1 MTPQLLI
8 VKIRSV
14 LAGTS
19 GASERERRALAEEYF
34 SVCTECAGGLER
46 VAALVRSGREY
57 PALQVAESCGL
68 LDSINALLFAELPAW
83 RDFCAAADMPCPPPF
98 DPELLSLAQSL
109 YERGITQTHPL
120 YRDFRRAM
128 RFRNFPEA
136 LSVIRTISKINSNDA
151 EAARECEKL
160 RVRVAKDRVGELSAA
175 LGSGDESEIL
185 RLCGLLQP
193 DSDIAE
199 TFPIWN
205 AAKAAASQIAD
216 KRAAARRAEILGE
229 LAHIDAEKNF
239 KEASELVSEI
249 YSLADTRPLS
259 QSESEIVEKV
269 AAAAASAQAR
279 DRAEKR
285 ARLAMD
291 MLAAEV
297 EIPASGADK
306 KRLAKLRELRK
317 KAGEKLA
324 EGELSARVGA
334 LEKSLSRALLQKR
347 IALFAAAASVAVCAG
362 IAAYWTAEKISG
374 ERRAASAGALIA
386 LAESTENPNLRL
398 ETARKFAEQYPDFAR
413 LPSYSARLAKITETA
428 SAQISET
435 ARIRAAVGRLEKTD
449 FAAARSE
456 VFDAAAEKIA
466 ALDFDIAALPQVSRT
481 ELKQRLAKV
490 SETLEA
496 CTEKRK
502 IARSDEL
509 RSLLDSYESL
519 LSEYRKFSAPLAETD
534 ARRNALLAK
543 IRPLVE
549 DTSEKFRPHQ
559 IDTDRF
565 DDITAKISAARA
577 KYEKFSILRDA
588 LFSSRT
594 VYDYLSALEMLS
606 RDGVSPARFF
616 GKLSRISV
624 HAEQIRLGRVLEFV
638 PAAYVE
644 KLGGAF
650 SADKAVLPEK
660 KFLFGVRKYFRQS
673 GRPVYSAGVADERT
687 QRWQSGF
694 TTVQEVPEISIG
706 GKITTVRYMKSG
718 SRGRAETGELLSGGS
733 VAPECLIGREVFKT
747 ASAKSLLSALS
758 LAANANVNPAYK
770 LYLESLV
777 FEKLKRN
784 PVGTGFAFSPIAR
797 GRAEKVE
804 KLAAAMS
811 DYSWIFEK
819 NSRLEFLKGEL
830 YSAPLPDL
838 EAEARAYVKAAKI
851 AAKNP
856 LEMIAVVD
864 ENGKVAPF
872 KSAEGKLWA
881 VSAAGFGRIDSE
893 SEAVPLSPVFAETL
907 TTAEI
912 LEESKK

>member
-14 LAGTS
+14 LSGTS

-34 SVCTECAGGLER
+34 NVCTECAGGLER

-57 PALQVAESCGL
+57 PALQVAESSGL

-175 LGSGDESEIL
+175 LESGDESEIL

-199 TFPIWN
+199 TFPIWST
-205 AAKAAASQIAD
+205 AKAAASQIAD

-229 LAHIDAEKNF
+229 LVHIDADKNF

-306 KRLAKLRELRK
+306 KRLARLRELRK
-317 KAGEKLA
+317 KAGGKLT
-324 EGELSARVGA
+324 EGELSERVGA

-347 IALFAAAASVAVCAG
+347 IALFSAAASVAVCAG

-398 ETARKFAEQYPDFAR
+398 ETAEKFAEQYPDFAR

-428 SAQISET
+428 SAQISEV
-435 ARIRAAVGRLEKTD
+435 ARIGAAVERLEKTD
-449 FAAARSE
+449 FATARSE

-466 ALDFDIAALPQVSRT
+466 ALDFDIAALPQASRT
-481 ELKQRLAKV
+481 ELKKRLAKV
-490 SETLEA
+490 SETLGA
-496 CTEKRK
+496 FTEKRK

-519 LSEYRKFSAPLAETD
+519 LSDYRKFSAPLAETD

-624 HAEQIRLGRVLEFV
+624 HAEQIRQGRVLEFV
-638 PAAYVE
+638 PAEYAE

-784 PVGTGFAFSPIAR
+784 PVGTGFAFSPTAR

-838 EAEARAYVKAAKI
+838 EAEARACVMAAKI

-856 LEMIAVVD
+856 LEMIAVAD
-864 ENGKVAPF
+864 ENGKIAPF
-872 KSAEGKLWA
+872 KSADGKLWA
-881 VSAAGFGRIDSE
+881 VSASGFGRIDSE
-893 SEAVPLSPVFAETL
+893 SEVVPLSPVFAETL

>member
-34 SVCTECAGGLER
+34 NVCAECANGLER

-57 PALQVAESCGL
+57 PALQVAESSGL

-160 RVRVAKDRVGELSAA
+160 RARVAKDRVGELSAA
-175 LGSGDESEIL
+175 LAAGDESEIL

-205 AAKAAASQIAD
+205 AAKAAAAQIAD

-229 LAHIDAEKNF
+229 LTHIDADKNF
-239 KEASELVSEI
+239 REASELVSEI

-259 QSESEIVEKV
+259 QSESETVEKV
-269 AAAAASAQAR
+269 ASVAASAQAR

-285 ARLAMD
+285 AQLAMD

-306 KRLAKLRELRK
+306 KRLARLRELRK
-317 KAGEKLA
+317 KAGGKLA
-324 EGELSARVGA
+324 EVELSERVGA

-347 IALFAAAASVAVCAG
+347 IALFASAASVAVCAG

-374 ERRAASAGALIA
+374 ERRAASAGALIS

-435 ARIRAAVGRLEKTD
+435 ERIRAAVERLERTD
-449 FAAARSE
+449 FAVARSE
-456 VFDAAAEKIA
+456 GFFDASAEKIA
-466 ALDFDIAALPQVSRT
+466 ALDFDIAALPQASRT
-481 ELKQRLAKV
+481 ELKKRLAKV

-519 LSEYRKFSAPLAETD
+519 LSDYRKFSAPLAETD
-534 ARRNALLAK
+534 ARRNVLLAK

-624 HAEQIRLGRVLEFV
+624 HADQIRLGRILEFV
-638 PAAYVE
+638 PAAS
-644 KLGGAF
+644 KS
-650 SADKAVLPEK
+650 SAERSRRTRRFCP
-660 KFLFGVRKYFRQS
+660 RKNS
-673 GRPVYSAGVADERT
+673 C
-687 QRWQSGF
+687 SGF
-694 TTVQEVPEISIG
+694 ANTSASRADPSIRRVSP
-706 GKITTVRYMKSG
+706 TSARSG
-718 SRGRAETGELLSGGS
+718 GRA
-733 VAPECLIGREVFKT
+733 
-747 ASAKSLLSALS
+747 ASRQFRKS
-758 LAANANVNPAYK
+758 PK
-770 LYLESLV
+770 
-777 FEKLKRN
+777 FQ
-784 PVGTGFAFSPIAR
+784 
-797 GRAEKVE
+797 
-804 KLAAAMS
+804 
-811 DYSWIFEK
+811 
-819 NSRLEFLKGEL
+819 
-830 YSAPLPDL
+830 
-838 EAEARAYVKAAKI
+838 
-851 AAKNP
+851 
-856 LEMIAVVD
+856 
-864 ENGKVAPF
+864 
-872 KSAEGKLWA
+872 SAE
-881 VSAAGFGRIDSE
+881 R
-893 SEAVPLSPVFAETL
+893 
-907 TTAEI
+907 
-912 LEESKK
+912 

>member
-34 SVCTECAGGLER
+34 NVCSECAKGLER

-57 PALQVAESCGL
+57 PALQVAESSGL

-249 YSLADTRPLS
+249 YSLADTRQLS

-334 LEKSLSRALLQKR
+334 LEKSLSHALLQKR

-466 ALDFDIAALPQVSRT
+466 ALDFDIAALPQASRT

-519 LSEYRKFSAPLAETD
+519 LSDYRKFSAPLFWRKS
-534 ARRNALLAK
+534 AR
-543 IRPLVE
+543 
-549 DTSEKFRPHQ
+549 
-559 IDTDRF
+559 
-565 DDITAKISAARA
+565 
-577 KYEKFSILRDA
+577 
-588 LFSSRT
+588 SSRT
-594 VYDYLSALEMLS
+594 LPKNSARTKSTPTGSTTS
-606 RDGVSPARFF
+606 RRRFPP
-616 GKLSRISV
+616 R
-624 HAEQIRLGRVLEFV
+624 A
-638 PAAYVE
+638 
-644 KLGGAF
+644 
-650 SADKAVLPEK
+650 
-660 KFLFGVRKYFRQS
+660 QS
-673 GRPVYSAGVADERT
+673 T
-687 QRWQSGF
+687 
-694 TTVQEVPEISIG
+694 
-706 GKITTVRYMKSG
+706 
-718 SRGRAETGELLSGGS
+718 
-733 VAPECLIGREVFKT
+733 
-747 ASAKSLLSALS
+747 
-758 LAANANVNPAYK
+758 
-770 LYLESLV
+770 
-777 FEKLKRN
+777 
-784 PVGTGFAFSPIAR
+784 
-797 GRAEKVE
+797 
-804 KLAAAMS
+804 
-811 DYSWIFEK
+811 K
-819 NSRLEFLKGEL
+819 NSRFCAMRSSPPAPCTTTFPRSKCSRATACRPRGF
-830 YSAPLPDL
+830 SANFQGFPSTPSKYGWVGFSNLSPP
-838 EAEARAYVKAAKI
+838 RMS
-851 AAKNP
+851 KN
-856 LEMIAVVD
+856 
-864 ENGKVAPF
+864 
-872 KSAEGKLWA
+872 SAERSRRTRRFCPRKNSCSGFA
-881 VSAAGFGRIDSE
+881 NTSASRADPSIRRASPTSARSGGRAASR
-893 SEAVPLSPVFAETL
+893 PFRKSPKFQSAER
-907 TTAEI
+907 
-912 LEESKK
+912 

>member
-34 SVCTECAGGLER
+34 NVCAECAKGLER

-57 PALQVAESCGL
+57 PALQVAESSGL

-160 RVRVAKDRVGELSAA
+160 RARVAKDRVGELSAA
-175 LGSGDESEIL
+175 LESGDESEIL

-205 AAKAAASQIAD
+205 AAKAVASQIAD

-239 KEASELVSEI
+239 GEASELVSEI

-259 QSESEIVEKV
+259 QSESETVEKA
-269 AAAAASAQAR
+269 AAAAASAQAC

-334 LEKSLSRALLQKR
+334 LEKSLSHALLQKR

-362 IAAYWTAEKISG
+362 IAAYWTAEKISD

-398 ETARKFAEQYPDFAR
+398 ETAEKFAEQYPDFAR
-413 LPSYSARLAKITETA
+413 LPSYSARLAKIAETA

-435 ARIRAAVGRLEKTD
+435 ERIGAAVERLEKTD
-449 FAAARSE
+449 FATARSE

-466 ALDFDIAALPQVSRT
+466 ALDFDIAALPQASRT
-481 ELKQRLAKV
+481 ELKKRLAKV

-519 LSEYRKFSAPLAETD
+519 LSDYRKFSAPLAETD

-624 HAEQIRLGRVLEFV
+624 HAEQIRQGRVLEFV

-784 PVGTGFAFSPIAR
+784 PVGTGFAFSPTAR
-797 GRAEKVE
+797 ERAEKVE

-838 EAEARAYVKAAKI
+838 EAEARACVKAAKI

-872 KSAEGKLWA
+872 KSADGKLWA
-881 VSAAGFGRIDSE
+881 VSAAGFGRVDSE

>member
-14 LAGTS
+14 LSGTS

-34 SVCTECAGGLER
+34 NVCTECAGGLER

-57 PALQVAESCGL
+57 PALQVAESSGL

-175 LGSGDESEIL
+175 LESGDESEIL
-185 RLCGLLQP
+185 RLYGLLQP

-199 TFPIWN
+199 TFPIWST
-205 AAKAAASQIAD
+205 AKAAASQIAD

-229 LAHIDAEKNF
+229 LAHIDADKNF

-306 KRLAKLRELRK
+306 KRLARLRELRK
-317 KAGEKLA
+317 KAGGKLT
-324 EGELSARVGA
+324 EGELSERVGA

-347 IALFAAAASVAVCAG
+347 IALFSAAASVAVCAG

-398 ETARKFAEQYPDFAR
+398 ETAEKFAEQYPDFAR

-428 SAQISET
+428 SAQISEV
-435 ARIRAAVGRLEKTD
+435 ARIGAAVERLEKTD
-449 FAAARSE
+449 FATARSE

-466 ALDFDIAALPQVSRT
+466 ALDFDIAALPQASRT
-481 ELKQRLAKV
+481 ELKKRLAKV
-490 SETLEA
+490 SETLGA
-496 CTEKRK
+496 FTEKRK

-519 LSEYRKFSAPLAETD
+519 LSDYRKFSAPLAETD

-624 HAEQIRLGRVLEFV
+624 HAEQIRQGRVLEFV
-638 PAAYVE
+638 PAEYAE

-784 PVGTGFAFSPIAR
+784 PVGTGFAFSPTAR

-838 EAEARAYVKAAKI
+838 EAEARACVMAAKI

-856 LEMIAVVD
+856 LEMIAVAD
-864 ENGKVAPF
+864 ENGKIAPF
-872 KSAEGKLWA
+872 KSADGKLWA
-881 VSAAGFGRIDSE
+881 VSASGFGRIDSE
-893 SEAVPLSPVFAETL
+893 SEVVPLSPVFAETL